1 MWWKGRDL
9 DLAESSFLPIL
20 PLDHLLQGLESEGEP
35 EAVAGV
41 PDDHALLVLLE
52 DACDLPGPI
61 GEICG
66 MPIAPPN
73 YSTLTAM
80 ITPALFMTATGSLII
95 STSNRMSRIVDRIRQ
110 LNEQA
115 DNLSRGKLDLDF
127 PGERLEHIAAQLDRL
142 VRRSDRIRE
151 ALTLLYLAL
160 ALFVGTSLTTAIH
173 ALIGSD
179 VLVVPTALAIAGV
192 TLLLLASV
200 QLTREAHAALR
211 GNRLEIHFYEDLRR
225 RRAGG

>member
-1 MWWKGRDL
+1 M
-9 DLAESSFLPIL
+9 
-20 PLDHLLQGLESEGEP
+20 PL
-35 EAVAGV
+35 
-41 PDDHALLVLLE
+41 
-52 DACDLPGPI
+52 
-61 GEICG
+61 
-66 MPIAPPN
+66 APPN

-115 DNLSRGKLDLDF
+115 DSLGRGKLDLDF
-127 PGERLEHIAAQLDRL
+127 PVDRLEQFAAQLDRL
-142 VRRSDRIRE
+142 VWRSDRIRQ

-173 ALIGSD
+173 VLIGSD
-179 VLVVPTALAIAGV
+179 VLALPTALAIAGV

-200 QLTREAHAALR
+200 CS
-211 GNRLEIHFYEDLRR
+211 
-225 RRAGG
+225 